1 MVLIVTLL
9 VGFWKLQVVQ
19 SGHFADLA
27 ERNQIRYIPI
37 IAPRGAMLDRE
48 GRVLVDSYPSF
59 SILLLR
65 DEPKLLEKS
74 LPQIEEGLGITKED
88 LQQQLDAAKL
98 EPKFQPIVIKPAA
111 SQADIAFVES
121 HRADLPVLELMMVQR
136 RRYPHGEML
145 ASAIGYVGEVSA
157 QDLEKSDGHYRPGDI
172 VGKAG
177 LENEYNE
184 TARRHGRHAPRRRQQ
199 RRQGHAHA
207 RRRGSACP
215 ANRFS

>member
-1 MVLIVTLL
+1 MVHDAGSSPTRRIGASLSAWSVNDQKIPQGRLALVSYLSVALVVTLL

-27 ERNQIRYIPI
+27 ERNRIRYIPI

-88 LQQQLDAAKL
+88 LQQQLEAAKL
-98 EPKFQPIVIKPAA
+98 EPKFQPIV
-111 SQADIAFVES
+111 
-121 HRADLPVLELMMVQR
+121 
-136 RRYPHGEML
+136 
-145 ASAIGYVGEVSA
+145 
-157 QDLEKSDGHYRPGDI
+157 
-172 VGKAG
+172 
-177 LENEYNE
+177 
-184 TARRHGRHAPRRRQQ
+184 
-199 RRQGHAHA
+199 
-207 RRRGSACP
+207 
-215 ANRFS
+215 